1 MLSMRGGAKGLGPWG
16 SLRTTKLYG
25 RTKERLTQDEVER
38 IRLGTCSLLPPTSMT
53 ASAIAFSPEIDIYLA
68 VANAM
73 LKDVAADFRRDA
85 GSRGA
90 PADHPP
96 GVMGIR
102 SKATERRQW
111 SGCWLPPNRV
121 CPV

>member
-25 RTKERLTQDEVER
+25 QTNERLTQDEVER

-68 VANAM
+68 LANKHYVT
-73 LKDVAADFRRDA
+73 LLHGSAA
-85 GSRGA
+85 G
-90 PADHPP
+90 
-96 GVMGIR
+96 R
-102 SKATERRQW
+102 SQPSASTFI
-111 SGCWLPPNRV
+111 
-121 CPV
+121 

>member
-1 MLSMRGGAKGLGPWG
+1 MLTARYLAELRSENRSHTRSPFTFDEQVSSCCLCVGERKGSDRGA
-16 SLRTTKLYG
+16 LRATKLYG

-73 LKDVAADFRRDA
+73 LKALR
-85 GSRGA
+85 
-90 PADHPP
+90 
-96 GVMGIR
+96 
-102 SKATERRQW
+102 E
-111 SGCWLPPNRV
+111 N
-121 CPV
+121 

>member
-16 SLRTTKLYG
+16 SLRATKLYG

-53 ASAIAFSPEIDIYLA
+53 ASAIAFSPEIDIHLA

-73 LKDVAADFRRDA
+73 LKVRTRNRDVT
-85 GSRGA
+85 S
-90 PADHPP
+90 
-96 GVMGIR
+96 
-102 SKATERRQW
+102 
-111 SGCWLPPNRV
+111 PNR
-121 CPV
+121 PSAS

>member
-73 LKDVAADFRRDA
+73 LKALRENAQSRRHLAEPPVGELKPGAAASAVKRR
-85 GSRGA
+85 
-90 PADHPP
+90 
-96 GVMGIR
+96 
-102 SKATERRQW
+102 RRA
-111 SGCWLPPNRV
+111 
-121 CPV
+121 

>member
-1 MLSMRGGAKGLGPWG
+1 MLPMRGGAKGLGPWG

-53 ASAIAFSPEIDIYLA
+53 ASAIAFSPEIDIHLA

-73 LKDVAADFRRDA
+73 LKVRTRNRDVT
-85 GSRGA
+85 S
-90 PADHPP
+90 
-96 GVMGIR
+96 
-102 SKATERRQW
+102 
-111 SGCWLPPNRV
+111 PNR
-121 CPV
+121 PSAS